1 MSTTTTAD
9 DTTTN
14 TTTIVLWTCIVGYLV
29 YRYYKDSA
37 ADAAIALVTPKRG
50 RRARPKTPRTPQKK
64 TRRSPVTRHT
74 SRRRTLDMDSTLAR
88 QNNPPTEKPLV
99 ALDHDL
105 TFSCTSTDQNE
116 HVPKVEHKD
125 KLETAA
131 AKCGFDLAQYHQDGE
146 EFVSKLHAKG
156 HSIITLTQNNEYN
169 VRAGWDLAGM
179 SAECFDAVLSVHDI
193 EEQRK
198 ADCLEPFDKYGA
210 KSFLLR
216 QYMEEHDHHYAVFVD
231 DNEKE
236 CNAMRKAFG
245 ERTEFDPNNPARQVI
260 VVQVHRPAR
269 DSSELPG
276 LFNYPGTVAKIH
288 TALNGGYTLPAH

>member
-1 MSTTTTAD
+1 MSTTAD
-9 DTTTN
+9 DTSTTSTTS
-14 TTTIVLWTCIVGYLV
+14 TTTIVMWTCIVGYLV
-29 YRYYKDSA
+29 YCYYKDSA
-37 ADAAIALVTPKRG
+37 TDAAIALVTPKRG

-64 TRRSPVTRHT
+64 SRRNPVTRHT

-88 QNNPPTEKPLV
+88 QDNPPTERPLV

-125 KLETAA
+125 NLETAA
-131 AKCGFDLAQYHQDGE
+131 AKCGFDLVQYHQDGE

-169 VRAGWDLAGM
+169 VRAGWDLGGV
-179 SAECFDAVLSVHDI
+179 SAKCFDAVLSVHDI

-198 ADCLEPFDKYGA
+198 ADCLEPFGKYEA
-210 KSFLLR
+210 KAFLLR
-216 QYMEEHDHHYAVFVD
+216 QHMQEHGHHFAVFVD
-231 DNEKE
+231 DNKKE
-236 CNAMRKAFG
+236 CKAMREAFG
-245 ERTEFDPNNPARQVI
+245 ERTTFDPNNPARQVI

-276 LFNYPGTVAKIH
+276 LFNYPGTVAEIH
-288 TALNGGYTLPAH
+288 AALNGGCSAH